1 MSTLPDSVSHPDETL
16 NFAVLGTWGM
26 QAIHLACL
34 LPLWTGVSW
43 RALIACGVAI
53 VCGEPPSLADFT
65 VVFHTDPSGPAV
77 CSNLSWLG
85 LRHRRCSAARSG
97 GWRTIAGTIGTPTRK
112 WTYIPP
118 WQGVSGGPVGWILC
132 RKHDDADLAL
142 VRDLAAFPEIRWLD
156 RHFLVPPLALAV
168 SLTGAGALISSA
180 DALQFLVWGFFVSTV
195 LVYHGTFA
203 VNSLAHRFGTRPFDT
218 KDGSRNNLAVAVV
231 MFGEG
236 FHNNHHH
243 CPSSARFSL
252 QPGQIDLGYWLLRLL
267 EWRGLVWDLKAPPA
281 PFQRAKPVRIDPAG
295 RG

>member
-43 RALIACGVAI
+43 RALIACGVSYCVRGAAI
-53 VCGEPPSLADFT
+53 TCGFHRCLSHRSFRTSRLFQFVLAWIAT
-65 VVFHTDPSGPAV
+65 SAMQRGPLWWVAH
-77 CSNLSWLG
+77 
-85 LRHRRCSAARSG
+85 HRRHHRYSDTEMDVHSPVARSFWWG
-97 GWRTIAGTIGTPTRK
+97 HI
-112 WTYIPP
+112 
-118 WQGVSGGPVGWILC
+118 GWILC

-236 FHNNHHH
+236 FHNNHHQ
-243 CPSSARFSL
+243 ARFSL
-252 QPGQIDLGYWLLRLL
+252 QPGQIDLGYWLLRLR

>member
-1 MSTLPDSVSHPDETL
+1 
-16 NFAVLGTWGM
+16 
-26 QAIHLACL
+26 
-34 LPLWTGVSW
+34 
-43 RALIACGVAI
+43 
-53 VCGEPPSLADFT
+53 
-65 VVFHTDPSGPAV
+65 
-77 CSNLSWLG
+77 
-85 LRHRRCSAARSG
+85 
-97 GWRTIAGTIGTPTRK
+97 
-112 WTYIPP
+112 
-118 WQGVSGGPVGWILC
+118 
-132 RKHDDADLAL
+132 L

-267 EWRGLVWDLKAPPA
+267 EWRGLV
-281 PFQRAKPVRIDPAG
+281 
-295 RG
+295 